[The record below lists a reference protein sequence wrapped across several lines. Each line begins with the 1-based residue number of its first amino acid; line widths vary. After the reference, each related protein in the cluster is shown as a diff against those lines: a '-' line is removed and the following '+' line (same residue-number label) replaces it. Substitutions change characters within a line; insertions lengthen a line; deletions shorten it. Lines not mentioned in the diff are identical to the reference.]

1 MDIGT
6 QGAEPISSLSLY
18 VSTGAKL
25 LQKLLTQIGWAL
37 DTLRLQYAFDMD
49 DDQMMTAI
57 LKSCPKLKQLS
68 IDSNE
73 VNLNRITTVYE
84 QFDGNSEPAISS
96 LTLEKVSDI
105 GSDHGMSFADL
116 FGDPRSRLARHLL
129 EFSIISA
136 EESTAVDDSTLRAL
150 WTVLKNNTKLKKLVL
165 TVHPRVLRPWK
176 TRLRQFHGQ
185 VLPSAPLD
193 LPAKLAF
200 LSIMCNGVNIGE
212 AALPARYK
220 LDQDAV
226 SLVLKFAA
234 TRLIRSVTMF
244 YRI

>member
-1 MDIGT
+1 MPSYSPLAPTGTFCLRARAIETATWLKYGKCGVPRGSLVTCGVDIGT

-116 FGDPRSRLARHLL
+116 LGIQGVVWRGTCWNSASYQPRNPPLSTTRPFERSGPYSRTTQ
-129 EFSIISA
+129 S
-136 EESTAVDDSTLRAL
+136 
-150 WTVLKNNTKLKKLVL
+150 
-165 TVHPRVLRPWK
+165 
-176 TRLRQFHGQ
+176 
-185 VLPSAPLD
+185 
-193 LPAKLAF
+193 
-200 LSIMCNGVNIGE
+200 
-212 AALPARYK
+212 
-220 LDQDAV
+220 
-226 SLVLKFAA
+226 
-234 TRLIRSVTMF
+234 
-244 YRI
+244 